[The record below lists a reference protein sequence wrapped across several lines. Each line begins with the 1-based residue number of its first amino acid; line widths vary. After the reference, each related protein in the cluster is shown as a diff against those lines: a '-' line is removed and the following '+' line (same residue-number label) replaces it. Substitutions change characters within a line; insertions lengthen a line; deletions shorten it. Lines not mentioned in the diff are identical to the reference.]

1 MRTVQSK
8 ITLTYILLALGLTGI
23 LGILLSASLER
34 YFREMITSEL
44 KDRTE
49 LFAFVLS
56 QQAERELNY
65 HEFYTQLKQMSIKD
79 KVRITVIDSTGTV
92 VAESHLKEDEITKV
106 ENHLF
111 RPEVQEAMTKG
122 IGVNIRHSGTVNADM
137 LYVAKQVSFS
147 LLLNGKPRNVQF
159 LRLAIPLTELQSM
172 INHIRFLILIV
183 SVTTVAVVIAVS
195 IFVSRRITR
204 PINQM
209 AQIVKEIRAGNL
221 DKRVEIKSKDEI
233 GQLADV
239 INSMVERLNQDMV
252 QLKKLEQ
259 VRSQFLANVSHE
271 LRTPVFSIQGFIETL
286 LDGAIDD
293 PTVNRNF
300 LEKARQHT
308 IRLNN
313 LLNDLIEISRI
324 ESGEMKMSFRY
335 FDIENFL
342 KQVVDEMKSEAE
354 NKAIDLRYL
363 ENRTRDVE
371 VLGDKERLKQVM
383 INLIDNA
390 LKYTD
395 SGGKVDVY
403 FEDGEDL
410 VKVFV
415 KDTGCGIAQEHIPRI
430 FERFYRVDKDRS
442 REVGGTGLGL
452 AIVKHIVEAHKGEL
466 SVPSELKKGSK
477 FGFTLR
483 K

>member
-466 SVPSELKKGSK
+466 IVQSELKKGSK